1 MASTPSGGQRSASV
15 DTDDMDTNSIPPD
28 AELLQLMGGT
38 DPFATAVRMTH
49 MPMTVSD
56 PRQPDNPVVF
66 ANDAFCRLTGYAHE
80 DVLGR
85 NCRFLQGPRTD
96 AAAVARLRAAI
107 AAAEAVEIDIQNHR
121 MDGQAFWN
129 RLKIAPVRDASGALV
144 YFVASQVDVTVER
157 ERLARLESRNTAL
170 MAELAD
176 RLRAQEQS
184 EARLRELI
192 ATLDLAAIMVRDVDG
207 TIRFW
212 SRGCERLYGWTADE
226 AVGRTSHELLRTEY
240 PVPRAE
246 LEETLL
252 REGEWRGDLRHVRRD
267 GTFLV
272 AAAHKVLR
280 RDEVEGRTVVME
292 SLADVTALRQAQ
304 AELQSLNET
313 LEARIEARTTE
324 LLMAEEQLRQAQ
336 KMEAVGQLTGGI
348 AHDFNNMLQAI
359 AGSIE
364 MLQRRAAQG
373 RAEDARRFAEGA
385 RRTVERAA
393 ALTHRLLAF
402 SRRQA
407 LQPEHVEPDELIEGL
422 AELIRRTVGS
432 AIEVELRMGD
442 GIWTV
447 LCDPNQLENVLLNL
461 AINARDAM
469 PGGGRLTILTE
480 DVRLSAADVA
490 DQEAAPGDYAE
501 IAVADTGMGM
511 TPDVVARAFEPFFT
525 TKPTGQGTGLGLS
538 QVYGFVRQ
546 SDGFVRLESEAG
558 EGTTVRLYL
567 PRRDRAGGAEHGG
580 PGSAADPSTA
590 AGGSGTVLL
599 VEDEADL
606 RALAA
611 ETLRER
617 GYAVL
622 EAEDGPTALRHLK
635 GKVDALVTDVGLPG
649 GMNGR
654 QIAEAARESRPD
666 LPVLFMTGYAGKVL
680 DGELAPGMAVIGKPF
695 ALDALAVKVQTLLE
709 VAPAA

>member
-1 MASTPSGGQRSASV
+1 
-15 DTDDMDTNSIPPD
+15 MDINSILPD

-38 DPFATAVRMTH
+38 DPFAAAVRVTH

-66 ANDAFCRLTGYAHE
+66 ANDAFCRLTGYARE
-80 DVLGR
+80 EVLGR
-85 NCRFLQGPRTD
+85 NCRFLQGPCTD
-96 AAAVARLRAAI
+96 TAAVARLRAAI
-107 AAAEAVEIDIQNHR
+107 AAAEPVEIDIQNHR

-129 RLKIAPVRDASGALV
+129 RLKIAPVRNASGALV
-144 YFVASQVDVTVER
+144 YFMASQVDVTAER
-157 ERLARLESRNTAL
+157 ERLAGLESRNAAL

-192 ATLDLAAIMVRDVDG
+192 ATLDLAAIMVRDMDG
-207 TIRFW
+207 AIRFW
-212 SRGCERLYGWTADE
+212 SRGCERLYGWTAGE
-226 AVGRTSHELLRTEY
+226 AVGRISHELLRTEY

-272 AAAHKVLR
+272 AAAHKVMR

-292 SLADVTALRQAQ
+292 SLADVTALRQAR

-373 RAEDARRFAEGA
+373 RAEDAERFAEGA
-385 RRTVERAA
+385 RRTVGRAA

-402 SRRQA
+402 ARRQA
-407 LQPEHVEPDELIEGL
+407 LQPEHVQPDELIEGL

-432 AIEVELRMGD
+432 AIQVDLRMGD

-469 PGGGRLTILTE
+469 PEGGRLTILTE

-490 DQEAAPGDYAE
+490 DQEAAPGDYVE

-546 SDGFVRLESEAG
+546 SEGFVRLESEAG
-558 EGTTVRLYL
+558 KGTTVRLYL
-567 PRRDRAGGAEHGG
+567 PRRDRAGGAEYGG
-580 PGSAADPSTA
+580 LGGAADSSTA

-617 GYAVL
+617 GHAVL
-622 EAEDGPTALRHLK
+622 EAEDGPAALRHLK

-654 QIAEAARESRPD
+654 QLAEAAREGRPN
-666 LPVLFMTGYAGKVL
+666 LPVLFMTGYAGHVL

-695 ALDALAVKVQTLLE
+695 ALDALAVKVRTLLE